1 MTQDFSANFN
11 LFPAKEKKSERS
23 PDFSGGVE
31 FSADSLPA
39 VIAYLQDPAN
49 QVDNYKGDGK
59 VVKLR
64 CAGWNAES
72 KSGLKYTNGK
82 ISPPMAAAP
91 VDNSIPF

>member
-49 QVDNYKGDGK
+49 QVDNYKGEDQQ
-59 VVKLR
+59 
-64 CAGWNAES
+64 
-72 KSGLKYTNGK
+72 
-82 ISPPMAAAP
+82 
-91 VDNSIPF
+91 